1 MNKIILPKPNNIN
14 LLHPQLLS
22 CNIPL
27 FFRNNL
33 NFFNKSSNQYSSFS
47 PKIQTLCISTPSEQP
62 IYGGWDDFQLSVDFA
77 SSGEST
83 LFKKFL
89 NSLGIND
96 KKYIFVYLLGFICAL
111 AVTRIRV
118 SSVIALSA
126 SVTVFATGFIIGYV
140 NGGYLKASRID
151 KGLKDE
157 IFRGCVE
164 KLKCLVDLLNG
175 VDAKSESLIGGVK
188 RNIENDQVSLDDL
201 EGVIRSGESI
211 SLLALNAKSIVE
223 GLLIENQE
231 GEKNVNKKL
240 NKPTKEGGEN
250 GFGLSR
256 FISRLFYDKRN
267 KNSAKRET
275 KDGAGNLSA
284 LSNMLAPSVEE
295 EQFGSTRSDDKTA
308 NKTSIAQEKHYNVNS
323 EMNAGDGIGNMGMAE
338 MYDVSERVYDRKEY
352 PFKNKSDRF
361 IDNQRASSKM
371 SKSNRNSLET
381 WDSIHNDVSSTDF
394 RVVSSKQTKADQ
406 RYKQEI
412 LHRDS
417 GRNYFNLDSIQE
429 GETELDKPSS
439 QMEGSRQEDEVSQDD
454 QGSVHENSYGSSPSI
469 VSDDKEFSEY
479 LEEAN
484 VLLREAKQVLV
495 QNGNDGNAEKVLYK
509 SAGILSKAIQLRP
522 MSLLAVGQLG
532 NTYLLHGE
540 LKLRISRELRAVLA
554 GKDSFSMDM
563 WVLNN
568 FDDKLDKNDKLMSTL
583 VNTCEECEDLLIKA
597 GRNYRLALSIDG
609 NDMRALYNWG
619 LALSFRGQLIAD
631 IGPGAAR
638 DADRVFLAAIDKFDA
653 MLSKSNVYA
662 PEALFR
668 WGRALQQRSRLRPRN
683 SKEKLKFLQQARR
696 LYEDALDMDSNNFQV
711 QEALSTCISEL
722 NFWYK

>member
-1 MNKIILPKPNNIN
+1 MNKIILPKPNNIH
-14 LLHPQLLS
+14 LLHPQFSLS

-33 NFFNKSSNQYSSFS
+33 NFFNKSSNQYSLFS

-62 IYGGWDDFQLSVDFA
+62 IYGGWDDFQLSVDSA
-77 SSGEST
+77 SS
-83 LFKKFL
+83 
-89 NSLGIND
+89 
-96 KKYIFVYLLGFICAL
+96 
-111 AVTRIRV
+111 
-118 SSVIALSA
+118 
-126 SVTVFATGFIIGYV
+126 GYV
-140 NGGYLKASRID
+140 NGGYLKSSRID

-295 EQFGSTRSDDKTA
+295 QFGSTRSDDKTA

-323 EMNAGDGIGNMGMAE
+323 KMNAGDGIGNMGMAE

-417 GRNYFNLDSIQE
+417 GRNYFNLDGIQE

-454 QGSVHENSYGSSPSI
+454 QGSAHENSYGSSPSI

-568 FDDKLDKNDKLMSTL
+568 LDDKLDKNDKLMSTL